1 MAACLQPDEGTY
13 VSCIQ
18 LAVTCLQE
26 LEYPV
31 VTDAYMF
38 NQLDMV
44 LKLLPEYAERAAS
57 KLRASGE
64 HDALSNGPFNPTTD
78 RPVSPKF
85 VCMAAHITRS
95 CVGVIYWPYRRWR
108 SRARLT

>member
-31 VTDAYMF
+31 VTDQYMF
-38 NQLDMV
+38 KQLAV
-44 LKLLPEYAERAAS
+44 VIKVLPEYAERAAS

-64 HDALSNGPFNPTTD
+64 HGGLSLMGPLILP
-78 RPVSPKF
+78 PIAP
-85 VCMAAHITRS
+85 
-95 CVGVIYWPYRRWR
+95 
-108 SRARLT
+108 SRVPNL

>member
-1 MAACLQPDEGTY
+1 MSWRPGK
-13 VSCIQ
+13 
-18 LAVTCLQE
+18 

-57 KLRASGE
+57 MMPSLMGPLILPPIAPSHRNLYVWRRTLRAPAS
-64 HDALSNGPFNPTTD
+64 
-78 RPVSPKF
+78 VSF
-85 VCMAAHITRS
+85 TGHTGA
-95 CVGVIYWPYRRWR
+95 GVRVPD
-108 SRARLT
+108 

>member
-1 MAACLQPDEGTY
+1 MSPVVE
-13 VSCIQ
+13 

-31 VTDAYMF
+31 VTDEYMF

-44 LKLLPEYAERAAS
+44 LKVLPEYAERAAS

-64 HDALSNGPFNPTTD
+64 HVLS
-78 RPVSPKF
+78 S
-85 VCMAAHITRS
+85 S
-95 CVGVIYWPYRRWR
+95 
-108 SRARLT
+108 S

>member
-1 MAACLQPDEGTY
+1 
-13 VSCIQ
+13 
-18 LAVTCLQE
+18 
-26 LEYPV
+26 
-31 VTDAYMF
+31 MF

-78 RPVSPKF
+78 RSSCCLVTLNGSRDRSVKLHVRRVPKPDS
-85 VCMAAHITRS
+85 MKAQSGQNRS
-95 CVGVIYWPYRRWR
+95 SSAERCELLNLP
-108 SRARLT
+108 T

>member
-1 MAACLQPDEGTY
+1 M
-13 VSCIQ
+13 
-18 LAVTCLQE
+18 
-26 LEYPV
+26 

-57 KLRASGE
+57 KLCEPVASMMPS
-64 HDALSNGPFNPTTD
+64 LMPFNPTTD

-85 VCMAAHITRS
+85 VCIS
-95 CVGVIYWPYRRWR
+95 KQCFWG
-108 SRARLT
+108 

>member
-1 MAACLQPDEGTY
+1 MSSVRTD

-31 VTDAYMF
+31 VTDEYMF
-38 NQLDMV
+38 NQLGMV
-44 LKLLPEYAERAAS
+44 LKVLSEYAERAAS

-64 HDALSNGPFNPTTD
+64 HGVLSYGPFNPTTD
-78 RPVSPKF
+78 RPVSVKLH
-85 VCMAAHITRS
+85 VR
-95 CVGVIYWPYRRWR
+95 CVRQPRCPTSVTAG
-108 SRARLT
+108 SRAPPPGE